1 MLFSPHTSPLPRT
14 SHFARFKPPRKVQI
28 NKTNGGGKKEGR
40 ALAPRPPRP
49 ARQPP
54 RPTPQDCRPSN
65 AVALNPREQSPGVES
80 KGVCAQAVHLHFPA
94 RQERAPLWAA
104 DSHLE
109 HNDERT
115 DNCLKPPAQ
124 PRHPRGRRRLDS
136 PHAVSLQAAGVSCSR
151 TSARS
156 WAEGGQRWHASP
168 RILQTSPS
176 LPPSLHRNA
185 KRLCSPDPAFL
196 HPVEGD
202 EAPCQGPVTVPVTER

>member
-80 KGVCAQAVHLHFPA
+80 KGACAQAVHLHFPA
-94 RQERAPLWAA
+94 RRERAPLWAA

-109 HNDERT
+109 HDDERT

-136 PHAVSLQAAGVSCSR
+136 PHARLPASCRRLLQPHLSSELGGR
-151 TSARS
+151 
-156 WAEGGQRWHASP
+156 GQRWHASP

-176 LPPSLHRNA
+176 LAPSKRKAVVLARPPRFCTF
-185 KRLCSPDPAFL
+185 R
-196 HPVEGD
+196 PVEGD